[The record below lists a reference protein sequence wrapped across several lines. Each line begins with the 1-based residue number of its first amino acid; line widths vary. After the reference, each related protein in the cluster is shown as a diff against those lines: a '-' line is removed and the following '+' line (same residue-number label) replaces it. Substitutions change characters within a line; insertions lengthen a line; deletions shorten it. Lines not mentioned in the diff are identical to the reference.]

1 MSNDPAWNDECHVLK
16 KKISFNK
23 DTPNMRIKF
32 TAENSPSIKALVRL
46 SAEHVG
52 TLQKQK
58 GCPTVCC
65 GGEWGQIRIHM
76 HSDVIYTVLNELV
89 TYREG
94 PLQK

>member
-32 TAENSPSIKALVRL
+32 TAENSPSIKSLVRL

-52 TLQKQK
+52 TAETERLSD
-58 GCPTVCC
+58 GMLWRGVGTEMYSHALRCN
-65 GGEWGQIRIHM
+65 IH
-76 HSDVIYTVLNELV
+76 SLKLS
-89 TYREG
+89 
-94 PLQK
+94 

>member
-58 GCPTVCC
+58 GCQTKCC
-65 GGEWGQIRIHM
+65 GGEWGQRCIHM
-76 HSDVIYTVLNELV
+76 HSDVIYTVLN
-89 TYREG
+89 
-94 PLQK
+94 